1 MPSSREGVGRG
12 PALEIDVMMGF
23 VMQTVVREGERRGS
37 SGSRTVGGELEFEL
51 GLESV
56 GTGGGWQGTK
66 RTNQQYIWKLKQKLQ
81 TKKGQIGKRKIQ

>member
-37 SGSRTVGGELEFEL
+37 SGEADSWRGA
-51 GLESV
+51 
-56 GTGGGWQGTK
+56 
-66 RTNQQYIWKLKQKLQ
+66 
-81 TKKGQIGKRKIQ
+81 